1 MSCSDIMD
9 NVQQTDMDDSSA
21 ERTKL
26 DYSSLTEDNY
36 CDFLEDHFNDLIRF
50 ISPPVFFGELRTARV
65 LSESDC
71 DEINNF
77 YCNPT
82 RRARARTFLN
92 ILLTKG
98 LDGFKHFME
107 CLEYEYP
114 HVFQKVTNRIAK
126 SPPSGYERHNEGRI
140 SQNLE
145 EFSRMGFRVANLNN
159 QRNDLFNQLEELQSM
174 LEYAEKENKDLERE
188 IASLRPYAMDNQQ
201 LLEKQLEADKEI
213 RNLKDENRE
222 FMRKNIQY
230 RDDIERQMSR
240 IDELLVDRED
250 LENKLK
256 ERNNELERMNQSQD
270 VLIEK
275 FEEERKKSQRLINIA
290 TRRERHADDNA
301 DRPRAQTRIEILQ
314 CDLDAEREKVK
325 EMIETLEM
333 TQADLS
339 SERQTSETLR
349 LEKLKLQRD
358 CDQSQLF
365 LKHAERRNEQY
376 FKTIQQLEKEKRK
389 AEEEK
394 ILVQQK
400 CWDISDQKQRLFVAK
415 HNLEQKYDRLRQN
428 YERIRSDCRS
438 KPEEAVDGDVN
449 TLTLRPISPIRQ
461 RLSPVSVR
469 SPLPLLKT
477 TREDTDSSAIQEG
490 ASQPHPRQP
499 GVMTLPATFKKG
511 DDDQSNDTQTC
522 QQTFSVRNPVTRP
535 SCERGPTTKGLRPP
549 IARKPRM
556 KSHSDSMVVNIS
568 ASMKKVFINQHPA
581 ADDDSDPTCRSDDDY
596 DSHDEDNQS
605 ASGFSIDQETSSSG
619 SSDVQRDADVFCIR
633 SDLLPADSQY
643 LRWFDSQT
651 GMGLSNLEMDGGE
664 QKMTSESEE
673 NLAKLNMKNFYVR
686 SNVTWEDQSKEG
698 SIPIQEGEFLYISDI
713 LKPTFFVVNK
723 VEPTTGHHM
732 KRRAS
737 GTVPDYELA
746 KMYTRRSSQG
756 VITPEPQG
764 NKGLTR
770 RVAIRNRDYSPYTVI
785 APLKALMKL
794 PVLLSGQRALVD
806 AILDILV
813 AEADE
818 WATTIK
824 KPVTRNQRQNWREM
838 CDLLRHTIM
847 PSWGISHQ
855 SDRDQ
860 HRYIV
865 INIKL
870 MSEDCQEQLRDIFGQ
885 DFNDVQCDKETA
897 PSKWSL
903 HSETVTLP
911 SPKIRNRGDLM
922 THLKEKIMNVQDN
935 IFWMTISWKTI
946 NALKNSA

>member
-1 MSCSDIMD
+1 MD
-9 NVQQTDMDDSSA
+9 NVQQADMDDTTP

-26 DYSSLTEDNY
+26 DYSSLTEENF
-36 CDFLEDHFNDLIRF
+36 CDFLEDHFNDLIRSV
-50 ISPPVFFGELRTARV
+50 SPPVFFGQLRSARV

-82 RRARARTFLN
+82 RRSRARTFLN

-98 LDGFKHFME
+98 LDGFKQFME

-114 HVFQKVTNRIAK
+114 HVFQKITNRIAK
-126 SPPSGYERHNEGRI
+126 SPPSGYERHDEGRI

-230 RDDIERQMSR
+230 RDDVERQMSR

-250 LENKLK
+250 LENNLK

-270 VLIEK
+270 VLIER

-290 TRRERHADDNA
+290 TRRERHTDDNS
-301 DRPRAQTRIEILQ
+301 DRPRAQNFKTRIEILQ
-314 CDLDAEREKVK
+314 CDLEAEREKVK

-333 TQADLS
+333 TQAELI
-339 SERQTSETLR
+339 SERQASETLR
-349 LEKLKLQRD
+349 CEKLKLQRES
-358 CDQSQLF
+358 DQSQLF

-394 ILVQQK
+394 ILAQQK

-438 KPEEAVDGDVN
+438 KPEEAVDGGGN
-449 TLTLRPISPIRQ
+449 TLTCRHISPNHQ
-461 RLSPVSVR
+461 RLSPESVR
-469 SPLPLLKT
+469 PTPLPLLKT
-477 TREDTDSSAIQEG
+477 A
-490 ASQPHPRQP
+490 
-499 GVMTLPATFKKG
+499 
-511 DDDQSNDTQTC
+511 
-522 QQTFSVRNPVTRP
+522 
-535 SCERGPTTKGLRPP
+535 RGG
-549 IARKPRM
+549 
-556 KSHSDSMVVNIS
+556 
-568 ASMKKVFINQHPA
+568 
-581 ADDDSDPTCRSDDDY
+581 
-596 DSHDEDNQS
+596 
-605 ASGFSIDQETSSSG
+605 SGFSIDQETSSSG

-651 GMGLSNLEMDGGE
+651 GMGISTLETDGGE
-664 QKMTSESEE
+664 QKNASDSEE
-673 NLAKLNMKNFYVR
+673 NMAKLNMKNFYVR

-698 SIPIQEGEFLYISDI
+698 SIPIQEGEFLYISDV
-713 LKPTFFVVNK
+713 LKPTFFLVNK
-723 VEPTTGHHM
+723 VEPTSGHHM

-746 KMYTRRSSQG
+746 KMCTRRSSQG

-764 NKGLTR
+764 NKGLIVR
-770 RVAIRNRDYSPYTVI
+770 RDAIRSRDYSPYTVI

-824 KPVTRNQRQNWREM
+824 KPVTKNLRQNWREM

-885 DFNDVQCDKETA
+885 DFNDVQCDKEIA

-911 SPKIRNRGDLM
+911 SPKIRDRGDLM
-922 THLKEKIMNVQDN
+922 AHLKEKIMNVQDN

-946 NALKNSA
+946 NTLKNSA

>member
-1 MSCSDIMD
+1 MD
-9 NVQQTDMDDSSA
+9 NVQQADMDDTTP

-26 DYSSLTEDNY
+26 DYSSLTEENF
-36 CDFLEDHFNDLIRF
+36 CDFLEDHFNDLIRSV
-50 ISPPVFFGELRTARV
+50 SPPVFFGQLRSARV

-82 RRARARTFLN
+82 RRSRARTFLN

-98 LDGFKHFME
+98 LDGFKQFME

-114 HVFQKVTNRIAK
+114 HVFQKITNRIAK
-126 SPPSGYERHNEGRI
+126 SPPSGYERHDEGRI

-230 RDDIERQMSR
+230 RDDVERQMSR

-250 LENKLK
+250 LENNLK

-270 VLIEK
+270 VLIER

-290 TRRERHADDNA
+290 TRRERHTDDNS
-301 DRPRAQTRIEILQ
+301 DRPRAQNFKTRIEILQ
-314 CDLDAEREKVK
+314 CDLEAEREKVK

-333 TQADLS
+333 TQAELI
-339 SERQTSETLR
+339 SERQASETLR
-349 LEKLKLQRD
+349 CEKLKLQRES
-358 CDQSQLF
+358 DQSQLF

-394 ILVQQK
+394 ILAQQK

-438 KPEEAVDGDVN
+438 KPEEAVDGGGN
-449 TLTLRPISPIRQ
+449 TLTCRHISPNHQ
-461 RLSPVSVR
+461 RLSPESVR
-469 SPLPLLKT
+469 PTPLPLLKT
-477 TREDTDSSAIQEG
+477 ARGDTDPAAIQEG
-490 ASQPHPRQP
+490 ASQQHPRQP
-499 GVMTLPATFKKG
+499 GVSTLAATFKTG
-511 DDDQSNDTQTC
+511 GDDQSNDSLMC
-522 QQTFSVRNPVTRP
+522 QQSFSVRNTVTSP
-535 SCERGPTTKGLRPP
+535 SCERDSTAKGLRPL
-549 IARKPRM
+549 IARKPRL
-556 KSHSDSMVVNIS
+556 KNHSDSMVVNIS
-568 ASMKKVFINQHPA
+568 ASMKKVSSTQSPA
-581 ADDDSDPTCRSDDDY
+581 TADDDSDPTCRSDDDY
-596 DSHDEDNQS
+596 DEDHQS
-605 ASGFSIDQETSSSG
+605 GSGFSIDQETSSSG

-651 GMGLSNLEMDGGE
+651 GMGISTLETDGGE
-664 QKMTSESEE
+664 QKNASDSEE
-673 NLAKLNMKNFYVR
+673 NMAKLNMKNFYVR

-698 SIPIQEGEFLYISDI
+698 SIPIQEGEFLYISDV
-713 LKPTFFVVNK
+713 LKPTFFLVNK
-723 VEPTTGHHM
+723 VEPTSGHHM

-746 KMYTRRSSQG
+746 KMCTRRSSQG

-764 NKGLTR
+764 NKGLIVR
-770 RVAIRNRDYSPYTVI
+770 RDAIRSRDYSPYTVI

-824 KPVTRNQRQNWREM
+824 KPVTKNLRQNWREM

-885 DFNDVQCDKETA
+885 DFNDVQCDKEIA

-911 SPKIRNRGDLM
+911 SPKIRDRGDLM
-922 THLKEKIMNVQDN
+922 AHLKEKIMNVQDN

-946 NALKNSA
+946 NTLKNSA

>member
-1 MSCSDIMD
+1 MD
-9 NVQQTDMDDSSA
+9 NMQQADMDDTVA
-21 ERTKL
+21 EKTKM
-26 DYSSLTEDNY
+26 DYGSLTEDNY
-36 CDFLEDHFNDLIRF
+36 CDFLEDHFNDIIRF
-50 ISPPVFFGELRTARV
+50 ISPPVFFGQLRSARV

-77 YCNPT
+77 YCHPT

-92 ILLTKG
+92 VLLTKG
-98 LDGFKHFME
+98 LDAFKMFME

-114 HVFQKVTNRIAK
+114 HVFQKITNRVAK
-126 SPPSGYERHNEGRI
+126 KPPSGYERHNEGRI

-145 EFSRMGFRVANLNN
+145 EFSRMGFRMANLNN
-159 QRNDLFNQLEELQSM
+159 QKNDLFNQLEELQSM

-188 IASLRPYAMDNQQ
+188 ITSLRPYAMDNQQ
-201 LLEKQLEADKEI
+201 LLEKQMEADKEI

-230 RDDIERQMSR
+230 RDDVERQMSR
-240 IDELLVDRED
+240 IDELLIDRED

-290 TRRERHADDNA
+290 TRRERHTDDNS
-301 DRPRAQTRIEILQ
+301 DRPRAQNFKTKIEILQ
-314 CDLDAEREKVK
+314 CDLEAERDKVK
-325 EMIETLEM
+325 EMIETLDM
-333 TQADLS
+333 TQADLT
-339 SERQTSETLR
+339 SERQASEALR
-349 LEKLKLQRD
+349 CEKLKLQRE
-358 CDQSQLF
+358 CDQTQLF
-365 LKHAERRNEQY
+365 LKHAERKNDQY
-376 FKTIQQLEKEKRK
+376 FKTIQELEKEKRK

-394 ILVQQK
+394 ILAQQK

-428 YERIRSDCRS
+428 YERVRNDCRL
-438 KPEEAVDGDVN
+438 KVEEAVDGGVD
-449 TLTLRPISPIRQ
+449 TFTRH
-461 RLSPVSVR
+461 RLSPVSYR
-469 SPLPLLKT
+469 PPHLTLLKT
-477 TREDTDSSAIQEG
+477 HEDTDLLATQDG
-490 ASQPHPRQP
+490 ASLSHQRQP
-499 GVMTLPATFKKG
+499 GVCTLPATFRTEC
-511 DDDQSNDTQTC
+511 DDQTNDTMML
-522 QQTFSVRNPVTRP
+522 QQTFSLRKDDTSP
-535 SCERGPTTKGLRPP
+535 SRDAATKGCSPP
-549 IARKPRM
+549 IARKPGPNVRT
-556 KSHSDSMVVNIS
+556 DSMVVHIS
-568 ASMKKVFINQHPA
+568 ASMKKVRITQSPA

-596 DSHDEDNQS
+596 DNDDDNQS
-605 ASGFSIDQETSSSG
+605 AGGFSIDQETSSSG
-619 SSDVQRDADVFCIR
+619 SSDVQQDTDVYCIR
-633 SDLLPADSQY
+633 SNLLPGDSPY
-643 LRWFDSQT
+643 LRWFDPQA
-651 GMGLSNLEMDGGE
+651 GMSTMETDGGE
-664 QKMTSESEE
+664 QKNVSDSEE
-673 NLAKLNMKNFYVR
+673 NMAKLNMKNFYIR
-686 SNVTWEDQSKEG
+686 SNVTWEDQTKDG

-713 LKPTFFVVNK
+713 LKPTFFLVSK
-723 VEPTTGHHM
+723 VEPTSGHHM
-732 KRRAS
+732 KGRAS
-737 GTVPDYELA
+737 GIVPDYELA
-746 KMYTRRSSQG
+746 KMCTRRSSQG

-764 NKGLTR
+764 NKGLIVR
-770 RVAIRNRDYSPYTVI
+770 RDAIRSRDYSPYTVI
-785 APLKALMKL
+785 APLQALMKL
-794 PVLLSGQRALVD
+794 PVLLSGQRGLVD

-824 KPVTRNQRQNWREM
+824 KPVTKNQRQNWREM

-847 PSWGISHQ
+847 PCWGISHQ

-870 MSEDCQEQLRDIFGQ
+870 MSDDCQEQLRDIFGPE
-885 DFNDVQCDKETA
+885 FHDVQCDKEMA

-903 HSETVTLP
+903 HSETVMLP

-922 THLKEKIMNVQDN
+922 AQLKEKIMNVQDN

>member
-477 TREDTDSSAIQEG
+477 TRE
-490 ASQPHPRQP
+490 
-499 GVMTLPATFKKG
+499 
-511 DDDQSNDTQTC
+511 
-522 QQTFSVRNPVTRP
+522 
-535 SCERGPTTKGLRPP
+535 
-549 IARKPRM
+549 
-556 KSHSDSMVVNIS
+556 
-568 ASMKKVFINQHPA
+568 
-581 ADDDSDPTCRSDDDY
+581 
-596 DSHDEDNQS
+596 